1 MECHQNIVL
10 SVIIPHYNIPEL
22 LKRCLSSI
30 PVREDIQVIVV
41 DDCSSDAV
49 EYIPAAPNGKSPL
62 TTNPF
67 VEFYSTPI
75 GGSAGRARN
84 IGVEHAKG
92 EWLTFL
98 DADDLLSEN
107 AEKLLDKY
115 KDRPEDILFF
125 QTRSVMSDDLSK
137 GSDRN
142 CFTHHF
148 EKYFEKG
155 DDSWLRYYFDALWG
169 KLIKKDLV
177 DKHNIRF
184 EEVRYGN
191 DAFFSISAGSFA
203 HEVAVFKEVLYINTE
218 RTGSL
223 TSEKN
228 RNLNEW
234 KIRYDVE
241 IRILDFLDVHGVE
254 FQRFGFVDSIIEVS
268 KSSFSIFAKEF
279 FLLSWRN
286 KYRCLQFCWIFAKNK
301 IMRLLSDGHK

>member
-1 MECHQNIVL
+1 MGCNKEIAL
-10 SVIIPHYNIPEL
+10 SIIIPHYNIPKL
-22 LKRCLSSI
+22 LKRCLASI
-30 PVREDIQVIVV
+30 PVREDVQVIVV

-49 EYIPAAPNGKSPL
+49 KYIPAVPNGKSPL

-84 IGVEHAKG
+84 IGVEYAKG
-92 EWLTFL
+92 KWLTFL

-115 KDRPEDILFF
+115 KDRAEDILFF
-125 QTRSVMSDDLSK
+125 QTRSVMSDDLSQ

-148 EKYFEKG
+148 EKYFEKR

-169 KLIKKDLV
+169 KLIKKNLV
-177 DKHNIRF
+177 ERHRIRF

-191 DAFFSISAGSFA
+191 DAFFSISAGTFA
-203 HEVAVFKEVLYINTE
+203 NEIAVFKEVLYINTE

-234 KIRYDVE
+234 KIRYDGE
-241 IRILDFLDVHGVE
+241 MRILDFFDAHGVN
-254 FQRFGFVDSIIEVS
+254 FQRFGFVDSLLDLS
-268 KSSFSIFAKEF
+268 KISFGAFIKEF
-279 FLLSWRN
+279 IRLSWTN
-286 KYRCLQFCWIFAKNK
+286 KYRFCHFCTYA
-301 IMRLLSDGHK
+301 LLRKLKR